1 MTDYLYQSGDDFFAQ
16 VPDGGEEVATEELLG
31 LGASKVTPG
40 YRGVY
45 FSADRD
51 ALYRIVYCALTISRV
66 LCPLIRFQAHS
77 PEYLYKR
84 VQDIDWT
91 KLFTNRRTFAVFA
104 TVANSAIR
112 HSQYAALTVKDA
124 IVDQFRDK
132 TGSRPDIEP
141 LNPDLWINLYLH
153 ANRATISLDL
163 SGGSMHRRGYRV
175 ESIEAPMQET
185 VAAVMVAMTGWNG
198 ERPFVDPM
206 CGSGTLLCE
215 ALMRYCRI
223 PAAYLRPKQGA
234 RFMPDYDA
242 AAWDAMKKQS
252 DVAIRALPEGMI
264 KGSDAS
270 RDAAHAARSNLSKL
284 PDGRRVVVD
293 AKRYQE
299 IESIHDATIVTN
311 PPYGVRVGKRDA
323 MPEFVG
329 EFGDFLKQRCTGS
342 TAFVYF
348 GERELIKSVGLRP
361 TFKKPL
367 ANGGLDGRLVKLDL
381 FAGKSEKTN

>member
-323 MPEFVG
+323 MPEFVR

>member
-242 AAWDAMKKQS
+242 ASWDAMKKQS

>member
-16 VPDGGEEVATEELLG
+16 VPDGGEEVATEELLR

-323 MPEFVG
+323 MPEFVR